1 MHAFKAFMKYIFR
14 LLVVWFIDTLS
25 LFLTAEIIAGISISS
40 VATSAGE
47 TSAFTVAAAAAL
59 VLGVVNLLIRP
70 IILMLSV
77 PLGFVFVFIVG
88 FFVNAITLMITG
100 YLIEGFT
107 VGGFLPAV
115 LGGLIIGFI
124 NTIITAVISVDD
136 TDSFYQGVVE
146 RLAARTKYDVD
157 EDPEPGLLM
166 MEIDG
171 LSYWHLKHAIEKGM
185 LPTFKKLMEQSGY
198 ELSHVDCGLPSQTS
212 ACQAGIM
219 FGDNYDI
226 PAFRWYDKD
235 KQKLY
240 VSSKDAPEINARY
253 AHGQGLMRGGASIN
267 NMMNGDAHLS
277 LLTLAD
283 LQSGNEKERKK
294 RAEDIYL
301 LMLNPY
307 FLMRVIVLFLWDALV
322 EVWQYTKDVVRHVE
336 PRLNRLHGGY
346 PFIRA
351 ATTVFMRD
359 ISGYLTT
366 LEVIRGAPSIYVTWP
381 GYDEVAHH
389 SGPWSKYAF
398 GVLKHYDEVIASMLD
413 IIERKA
419 SRPYNLVI
427 LSDHGQSNGATFKQR
442 YDMDLK
448 TYIESLIPSHVK
460 VSVSMGGDE
469 GSVSVS
475 AMSAELENVHEHG
488 QGSAVGKKVVGGA
501 KNFLSDKSDALVAGE
516 MLALDAN
523 ITVCGSGNIAQVYF
537 DLADRKLSLDEL
549 KAVYPGLVDE
559 MVHHEGIGL
568 VVGYNAEGQPVAM
581 GKSGTRN
588 LHTDEVTGEDPMAMF
603 GDPDLR
609 AAQVRRIADF
619 PHAGDLIVN
628 STVYPDGTVA
638 AMEELIGNHGGIGGE
653 QTDAFIFHPPNLE
666 VPKTTNSSDV
676 YNILNEYREKAPA
689 AIAIGSEE
697 KQQTD
702 VNSWSPSVLA
712 KGFAFSRGWV
722 GKALRAIVLDAGTY
736 RDVASDPYMTGPALL
751 IMALG
756 VIVAAFAT
764 HRPNVWQ
771 EIAAEAV
778 GAVILTLLV
787 FGTGRMLGGK
797 GSFTSTLRAIGFA
810 YAAKFVFVLALIPQL
825 TTLAEFLVFAISLVA
840 FWVAGVQTHK
850 LRGWRSLTFPIIVIV
865 IFIASVFVLRILLGG
880 AAFTL
885 ELMLQEVG
893 ISL

>member
-253 AHGQGLMRGGASIN
+253 AHGHGLMRGGASIN

-307 FLMRVIVLFLWDALV
+307 FLMR
-322 EVWQYTKDVVRHVE
+322 Y
-336 PRLNRLHGGY
+336 
-346 PFIRA
+346 
-351 ATTVFMRD
+351 
-359 ISGYLTT
+359 S
-366 LEVIRGAPSIYVTWP
+366 
-381 GYDEVAHH
+381 
-389 SGPWSKYAF
+389 
-398 GVLKHYDEVIASMLD
+398 
-413 IIERKA
+413 RK
-419 SRPYNLVI
+419 
-427 LSDHGQSNGATFKQR
+427 
-442 YDMDLK
+442 
-448 TYIESLIPSHVK
+448 
-460 VSVSMGGDE
+460 
-469 GSVSVS
+469 
-475 AMSAELENVHEHG
+475 
-488 QGSAVGKKVVGGA
+488 
-501 KNFLSDKSDALVAGE
+501 
-516 MLALDAN
+516 
-523 ITVCGSGNIAQVYF
+523 
-537 DLADRKLSLDEL
+537 
-549 KAVYPGLVDE
+549 
-559 MVHHEGIGL
+559 
-568 VVGYNAEGQPVAM
+568 
-581 GKSGTRN
+581 
-588 LHTDEVTGEDPMAMF
+588 
-603 GDPDLR
+603 
-609 AAQVRRIADF
+609 
-619 PHAGDLIVN
+619 
-628 STVYPDGTVA
+628 
-638 AMEELIGNHGGIGGE
+638 
-653 QTDAFIFHPPNLE
+653 
-666 VPKTTNSSDV
+666 
-676 YNILNEYREKAPA
+676 
-689 AIAIGSEE
+689 
-697 KQQTD
+697 
-702 VNSWSPSVLA
+702 
-712 KGFAFSRGWV
+712 
-722 GKALRAIVLDAGTY
+722 
-736 RDVASDPYMTGPALL
+736 
-751 IMALG
+751 
-756 VIVAAFAT
+756 
-764 HRPNVWQ
+764 
-771 EIAAEAV
+771 
-778 GAVILTLLV
+778 
-787 FGTGRMLGGK
+787 
-797 GSFTSTLRAIGFA
+797 
-810 YAAKFVFVLALIPQL
+810 
-825 TTLAEFLVFAISLVA
+825 
-840 FWVAGVQTHK
+840 
-850 LRGWRSLTFPIIVIV
+850 
-865 IFIASVFVLRILLGG
+865 
-880 AAFTL
+880 
-885 ELMLQEVG
+885 
-893 ISL
+893 

>member
-1 MHAFKAFMKYIFR
+1 MSAFKTFMKYIFR

-25 LFLTAEIIAGISISS
+25 LFLTAAIIAGISITS
-40 VATSAGE
+40 VTTDSGE
-47 TSAFTVAAAAAL
+47 VTAFMVAAAAAL

-77 PLGFVFVFIVG
+77 PLGFIFVFIVG

-100 YLIEGFT
+100 HLIQGFT
-107 VGGFLPAV
+107 VHGFLPAV

-124 NTIITAVISVDD
+124 NTIITTVISVDD

-146 RLAARTKYDVD
+146 RLAARTKYDVG
-157 EDPEPGLLM
+157 ENPEPGLLM

-185 LPTFKKLMEQSGY
+185 LPTFKKLMEQNGY

-235 KQKLY
+235 EQKLY

-253 AHGQGLMRGGASIN
+253 AHGQGLMRDGASIN

-283 LQSGNEKERKK
+283 LQSGSEEERKK

-307 FLMRVIVLFLWDALV
+307 FLTRVIVLFLWDALV
-322 EVWQYTKDVVRHVE
+322 EVWQYTKDVIHHVE

-398 GVLKHYDEVIASMLD
+398 SVLQHYDEVIASMLD

-419 SRPYNLVI
+419 PRPYNLVI
-427 LSDHGQSNGATFKQR
+427 LSDHGQSYGATFKQR
-442 YDMDLK
+442 YGMDLK
-448 TYIESLIPSHVK
+448 TYIESLIPSHIK
-460 VSVSMGGDE
+460 VSASMGGDE
-469 GSVSVS
+469 GSISVS
-475 AMSAELENVHEHG
+475 AMSAELENVHKHG
-488 QGSAVGKKVVGGA
+488 QGGAVGKKVVGGA
-501 KNFLSDKSDALVAGE
+501 KNFLSDKSDALSAGDL
-516 MLALDAN
+516 LALDAN

-537 DLADRKLSLDEL
+537 DLANRKLTLDEL
-549 KAVYPGLVDE
+549 NAVYPGMVDE
-559 MVHHEGIGL
+559 MVKHEGIGL

-581 GKSGTRN
+581 GKSGSRN
-588 LHTDEVTGEDPMAMF
+588 LHTGEVIGEDPMTMF

-609 AAQVRRIADF
+609 ASQVRRIADF

-628 STVYPDGTVA
+628 STVFPDGTVA

-666 VPKTTNSSDV
+666 MRPTTNSADV
-676 YNILNEYREKAPA
+676 YHILNDYREKAPT
-689 AIAIGSEE
+689 AIAIGSDENE
-697 KQQTD
+697 RKD
-702 VNSWSPSVLA
+702 VNPWSFSVLA

-722 GKALRAIVLDAGTY
+722 GKALRAMVLDADTY
-736 RDVASDPYMTGPALL
+736 RSVAADPYMTGPALL

-756 VIVAAFAT
+756 VLVAALAT
-764 HRPNVWQ
+764 RSLNLGQDIVS
-771 EIAAEAV
+771 EVA
-778 GAVILTLLV
+778 GALLLTLLV
-787 FGTGRMLGGK
+787 FGTGRALGGK
-797 GSFTSTLRAIGFA
+797 GTFTSTLRAIGFA
-810 YAAKFVFVLALIPQL
+810 YATKFVFVLSLIPQL
-825 TTLAEFLVFAISLVA
+825 TGMTEFLVFVISLVA

-850 LRGWRSLTFPIIVIV
+850 LRGWRSLTFPIIVIA
-865 IFIASVFVLRILLGG
+865 IFFLSIFVLQILLGG

-885 ELMLQEVG
+885 ELLLQEVG
-893 ISL
+893 VMP